1 MIRRLLVCRSRS
13 FDPYENLA
21 LEEALLS
28 RVGEGELILYLWQN
42 EGTVVIG
49 RNQNPWKE
57 CRTALLAEEGGHL
70 ARRLSGGG
78 AVFHDRGNLNFTFLM
93 NEADYDLP
101 RQLTVLEQ
109 ACRSLGIPAQRSG
122 RNDLLAEGRKFSGNA
137 FYKHAGKAYHHGTLM
152 LDVDL
157 ERVSRYLSPSK
168 AKLAA
173 KGVDSVRSRVVNLR
187 EFVPE
192 LTIDRLADALVDA
205 LMDVYAVAPAISRP
219 DEAAGQGSGIKDQ
232 GSGKR
237 GTDCHDQSAD
247 WSRNDRIGTS
257 SAVGGGVLDAPPC
270 SFCTRRS
277 GEHCS
282 PQIPR
287 PPEAAAAES
296 ACRDG
301 SQPSAASRPPQAAA
315 AESACRDG
323 SEPSAASGL
332 PEAPA
337 LQICHSERSEESVPF
352 PSVQTLGPDEFEL
365 SALRAKYAS
374 DAWLYGPKLPFT
386 ISVEDRFPWGG
397 VELQLKVN
405 EGVIQAAK
413 LYTDAMDETLAPRL
427 EAALTGCSFRLPEL
441 QARLAQSG
449 LPADQAQSLLP
460 LLEKAFD

>member
-101 RQLTVLEQ
+101 RQLTVLER

-137 FYKHAGKAYHHGTLM
+137 FYKHNGKAYHHGTLM

-205 LMDVYAVAPAISRP
+205 LIDVYAVAPAISRP

-232 GSGKR
+232 GSGNR

-247 WSRNDRIGTS
+247 WSRNDKIGTV

-287 PPEAAAAES
+287 PPEAAASES

-301 SQPSAASRPPQAAA
+301 SQPSAASRPA
-315 AESACRDG
+315 
-323 SEPSAASGL
+323 
-332 PEAPA
+332 EAPA
-337 LQICHSERSEESVPF
+337 LQICHSERSEESVPSS
-352 PSVQTLGPDEFEL
+352 SVQTLSPEEFDLRE
-365 SALRAKYAS
+365 LRAKYAS

-427 EAALTGCSFRLPEL
+427 EAALTGCGFRLPEL

-449 LPADQAQSLLP
+449 LPADQTLSLLP
-460 LLEKAFD
+460 LLETAFD

>member
-1 MIRRLLVCRSRS
+1 MIERLLVCRSGRH
-13 FDPYENLA
+13 DPYENLA

-42 EGTVVIG
+42 ESTVVIG

-101 RQLTVLEQ
+101 RQLTVLER

-137 FYKHAGKAYHHGTLM
+137 FYKHNGKAYHHGTLM

-187 EFVPE
+187 EFVPD

-219 DEAAGQGSGIKDQ
+219 DEAAGERQQATGNRQQTAEDRQQATGNRQ
-232 GSGKR
+232 QATGGE
-237 GTDCHDQSAD
+237 GTDSSTPLRSAQ
-247 WSRNDRIGTS
+247 NDGRGS
-257 SAVGGGVLDAPPC
+257 DSAVGGGVLDAPRTPAG
-270 SFCTRRS
+270 TVMD
-277 GEHCS
+277 
-282 PQIPR
+282 R
-287 PPEAAAAES
+287 PPEAPAF
-296 ACRDG
+296 
-301 SQPSAASRPPQAAA
+301 QA
-315 AESACRDG
+315 
-323 SEPSAASGL
+323 
-332 PEAPA
+332 
-337 LQICHSERSEESVPF
+337 CHSERSEESVPSS
-352 PSVQTLGPDEFEL
+352 SVQTLTPEEFDLRE
-365 SALRAKYAS
+365 LRAKYAS

-397 VELQLKVN
+397 IELQLQV
-405 EGVIQAAK
+405 EGGVIRAARV
-413 LYTDAMDETLAPRL
+413 YTDAMDETLAERL
-427 EAALTGCSFRLPEL
+427 ERRLIGSAFRGEALDECVQG
-441 QARLAQSG
+441 
-449 LPADQAQSLLP
+449 ADLSDRQIADLRALLR
-460 LLEKAFD
+460 KAL